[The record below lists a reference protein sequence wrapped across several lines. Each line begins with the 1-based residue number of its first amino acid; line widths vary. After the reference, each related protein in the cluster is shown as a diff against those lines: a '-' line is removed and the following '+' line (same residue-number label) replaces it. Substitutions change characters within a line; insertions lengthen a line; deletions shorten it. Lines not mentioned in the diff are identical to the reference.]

1 MNDFPVALIQDLYRG
16 TYSGGGWLA
25 IAEASELVD
34 STNTRVQF
42 CLTDDRGAFG
52 SDPDAA

>member
-1 MNDFPVALIQDLYRG
+1 VALIQDLYRG